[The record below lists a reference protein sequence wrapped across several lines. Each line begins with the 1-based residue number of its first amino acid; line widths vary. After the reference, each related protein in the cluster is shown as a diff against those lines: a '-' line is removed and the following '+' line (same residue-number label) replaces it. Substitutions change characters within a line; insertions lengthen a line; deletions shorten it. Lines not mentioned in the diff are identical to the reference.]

1 MDVQPN
7 YLLIVIYNMNL
18 HEYTLEKISY
28 SRKEDCRIMET
39 VFKHWLKNPKEL
51 NFFSPTLTFP
61 FNFKKFLK
69 IYNNENNCLV
79 LKSQNWIIGYIS
91 FQIKLRKLSII
102 HLFIDSKHRKLGLAT
117 MLLREIEK
125 ISNEKSVR
133 DISVKVMLKN
143 SKALKLFKKL
153 GYEEDGKPILRY
165 LKLVK
170 N

>member
-1 MDVQPN
+1 
-7 YLLIVIYNMNL
+7 MNL

-39 VFKHWLKNPKEL
+39 VFKHWLKDPKEL
-51 NFFSPTLTFP
+51 NFFSPTLLFP

-69 IYNNENNCLV
+69 IYGNKNNSLV

-91 FQIKLRKLSII
+91 FQIKYRKLSII
-102 HLFIDSKHRKLGLAT
+102 HLFIDLKHRNLGLAT

-125 ISNEKSVR
+125 ISNEKSVQ
-133 DISVKVMLKN
+133 DISVKIMSKN
-143 SKALKLFKKL
+143 SKALKLFEKL
-153 GYEEDGKPILRY
+153 GYKKKGKLNLNY

>member
-1 MDVQPN
+1 MDVHPN

-28 SRKEDCRIMET
+28 LRKEDCRIMET
-39 VFKHWLKNPKEL
+39 VFKYWLKDPKEL
-51 NFFSPTLTFP
+51 NFFSPTLLFP

-69 IYNNENNCLV
+69 IYNNENYSLV

-91 FQIKLRKLSII
+91 FQIKCRKLSII

-117 MLLREIEK
+117 MLLGEIEK

-133 DISVKVMLKN
+133 EISVKVMLKN

-153 GYEEDGKPILRY
+153 GYEEDGKPILSY

>member
-1 MDVQPN
+1 MKLD
-7 YLLIVIYNMNL
+7 
-18 HEYTLEKISY
+18 EYTLEKISY

-39 VFKHWLKNPKEL
+39 VFKHWLIDPKEL
-51 NFFSPTLTFP
+51 NFFSPNLLFP

-69 IYNNENNCLV
+69 IYNNKNNSLV

-91 FQIKLRKLSII
+91 FQIKYKKLSII

-117 MLLREIEK
+117 MLLTEIEK
-125 ISNEKSVR
+125 ISNEKSVKN
-133 DISVKVMLKN
+133 ISVKIMLKN
-143 SKALKLFKKL
+143 NKAIKLFEKL
-153 GYEEDGKPILRY
+153 GYEKGGKPILSC